1 MKGKDEAARKEGA
14 APDSDPSNIALKTIC
29 IATCKAN

>member
-14 APDSDPSNIALKTIC
+14 APDSDPSNIALR
-29 IATCKAN
+29 AMHCKLNAFL